1 MFEWV
6 SSLCYIIYKIAYL
19 YLLFWIC
26 LTLFTYYLTH
36 TINICYYVFIISLL
50 KIFMKKII
58 ALSILVSL
66 IVWNNI
72 TIATAFNSSSIKLV
86 HKPFWLFD
94 LGDAD
99 YQKNIQL
106 WIKTSENSKNN
117 TCIDGSNFAVYDDAG
132 EIISTYVDEKCTQAE
147 KTSMDFTPDFWWFFS
162 TDEADAS
169 IENNELVE
177 WEELVDT
184 EVEWFLNDL
193 FGWDSQ
199 DEIVE
204 EPVPVYVEPVM
215 DTTEEIVPED
225 SAAEND
231 SESLEDID
239 ALFLELF
246 GQIIDTDN
254 TVLDDREFTL
264 RGRELFKTIQA
275 YSQAKETIVV
285 WWIEAVVLEWNEE
298 YRNTIISILSK
309 VDNEFWIDS
318 IKNDFAKN
326 ISDLSYSLLNHEN
339 TELSIETRAG
349 FKNKIITDINKI
361 ERKYKILKRKDAII
375 SHGLSTDYSL

>member
-1 MFEWV
+1 
-6 SSLCYIIYKIAYL
+6 
-19 YLLFWIC
+19 
-26 LTLFTYYLTH
+26 
-36 TINICYYVFIISLL
+36 
-50 KIFMKKII
+50 MKKII

-162 TDEADAS
+162 TEEADTS
-169 IENNELVE
+169 IESNELVE

-254 TVLDDREFTL
+254 TVSDDREFTL
-264 RGRELFKTIQA
+264 RWRELFKTIQA

-298 YRNTIISILSK
+298 YKNTIISILSK

-349 FKNKIITDINKI
+349 FKNKVITDINKI